1 MKRNYIDDKTFTF
14 LVINPFVLPLNVI
27 AAVTTDQPT
36 APEFFAKS
44 FSFVAQ
50 KQKSPPPAPRKKTT
64 QQAHLYSPFVICL
77 LDMEA
82 SG

>member
-50 KQKSPPPAPRKKTT
+50 KQKFPPAPRKKTT
-64 QQAHLYSPFVICL
+64 KQAHFYSPSVICL